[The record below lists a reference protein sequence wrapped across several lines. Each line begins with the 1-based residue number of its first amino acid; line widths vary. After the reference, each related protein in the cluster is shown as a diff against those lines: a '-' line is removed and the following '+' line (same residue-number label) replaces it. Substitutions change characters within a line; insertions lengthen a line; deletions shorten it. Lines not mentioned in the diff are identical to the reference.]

1 MVRDLGGQGESK
13 GVQATVICQ
22 SCSNSHGECFL
33 KGRGNETGFCAIK
46 ATKHAEHQPTA
57 L

>member
-1 MVRDLGGQGESK
+1 MVWYLGGQEELK
-13 GVQATVICQ
+13 GVQATICK
-22 SCSNSHGECFL
+22 SCNNYHGECFL

-46 ATKHAEHQPTA
+46 ATKHAEHQPIA